1 MPQNLLIIGAT
12 GVIGK
17 YITKEIIKA
26 KTSFGRIAILTSE
39 NTIQKKSSEIND
51 LKRSGAE
58 VLVGDITKEKDVK
71 RAYHGLACFYL
82 LMKCLICA
90 RH

>member
-1 MPQNLLIIGAT
+1 MPQSLLIIGAT

-17 YITKEIIKA
+17 YITEEIIKA
-26 KTSFGRIAILTSE
+26 KSCFGRIAILTSE
-39 NTIQKKSSEIND
+39 NTIQKKTSKIDE
-51 LKRSGAE
+51 LRRSGAE
-58 VLVGDITKEKDVK
+58 VLVGDITKEEDVK

-82 LMKCLICA
+82 LIECLIYA

>member
-1 MPQNLLIIGAT
+1 MPQSLLIIGAT

-39 NTIQKKSSEIND
+39 NTIQRKSSEIDD
-51 LKRSGAE
+51 LRRSGAE
-58 VLVGDITKEKDVK
+58 VVVGDITKEEDVK
-71 RAYHGLACFYL
+71 RAYHGLSCFYL
-82 LMKCLICA
+82 LVKCLIYS